1 MRDIYIF
8 DLDGTLADIQ
18 DRRDYSSNPEG
29 KIDWNKF
36 FDPKNIDMDKPNHAV
51 IQTARELNRNFNHYI
66 YIFSGRS
73 SATQDATV
81 KWLEE
86 HKVPWSKLIMRPLDK
101 LMMPDDELKE
111 SWLND
116 PQIIDRNRVIAVFDD
131 RNKVVKMWRRNGIP
145 CFQVAEGD
153 F

>member
-8 DLDGTLADIQ
+8 DLDGTIADIQ
-18 DRRDYSSNPEG
+18 DRRDYSRTPEG
-29 KIDWNKF
+29 KIDWDKF

-51 IQTARELNRNFNHYI
+51 IQTARELNKSFNHDI

-73 SATQDATV
+73 IATQDATV
-81 KWLEE
+81 KWLKEN
-86 HKVPWSKLIMRPLDK
+86 KVPWKALIMRPLDK
-101 LMMPDDELKE
+101 LMMPDDKLKE

-116 PQIIDRNRVIAVFDD
+116 PEIIDKNRVIAVFDD